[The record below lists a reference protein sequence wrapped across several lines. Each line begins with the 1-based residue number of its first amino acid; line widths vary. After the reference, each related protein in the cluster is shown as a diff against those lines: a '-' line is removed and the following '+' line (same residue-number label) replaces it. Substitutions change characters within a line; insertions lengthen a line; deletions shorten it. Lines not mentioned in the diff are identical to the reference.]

1 MIGEVKITQSDNSMN
16 CAVKVNS
23 RSSRKSEVKTTFLKK
38 KKKKKKKKKNFGC
51 AESSLLFEGF
61 LYSCGNC
68 GLLFI
73 VVCGPLVAVA
83 SVAKHR
89 P

>member
-38 KKKKKKKKKNFGC
+38 KKKKKKKILAVLSLRCFLRAFSIVVATVGY
-51 AESSLLFEGF
+51 SSLW
-61 LYSCGNC
+61 YV
-68 GLLFI
+68 GL
-73 VVCGPLVAVA
+73 
-83 SVAKHR
+83 
-89 P
+89 

>member
-23 RSSRKSEVKTTFLKK
+23 RSSRKSEVKTTFL
-38 KKKKKKKKKNFGC
+38 KKKKKKKNFGC